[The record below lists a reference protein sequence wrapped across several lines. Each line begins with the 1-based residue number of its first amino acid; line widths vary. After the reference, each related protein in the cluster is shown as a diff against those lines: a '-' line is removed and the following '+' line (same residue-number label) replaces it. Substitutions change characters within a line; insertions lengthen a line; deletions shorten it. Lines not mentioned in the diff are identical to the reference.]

1 MTMLAS
7 KIPTLAEMLEEYYEP
22 GELEEIAKLFGVEL
36 EEQTWS
42 RTKQAWLVVAR
53 QLVEKLEHGNHHAL
67 LQTILE
73 QLDIRNTTAIAHT
86 DWERRAAH
94 QTLVPTIAALRTSF
108 GEAAAP
114 AEIAVLE
121 GSPFSAKS
129 QIRDLLATA
138 STEVL
143 VVDSYIGVGTLDCLR
158 SVHQKI
164 RLLTAS
170 LPNSVEAGFD
180 AALIDFTREG
190 FQIEIRRG
198 DMLHDRHLVFNDRC
212 WLVGSS
218 LKDAGKKAFHCMEI
232 VDLKAQVVGSLDVK
246 WLAAKPYP

>member
-1 MTMLAS
+1 MIMLAS
-7 KIPTLAEMLEEYYEP
+7 KIPILAEMLEEYYES
-22 GELEEIAKLFGVEL
+22 GELQVVAKLFGVEL
-36 EEQTWS
+36 EVQIWS
-42 RTKQAWLVVAR
+42 TTKQEWLAIAR
-53 QLVEKLEHGNHHAL
+53 QLVESLEQGNHHAL
-67 LQTILE
+67 LQTVLG

-94 QTLVPTIAALRTSF
+94 QALTPTIAALRTTF
-108 GEAAAP
+108 AEAAAP
-114 AEIAVLE
+114 AEIAVPQ

-129 QIRDLLATA
+129 QIRDLLATS

-143 VVDSYIGVGTLDCLR
+143 VVDPYIGVGTLDCLR
-158 SVHQKI
+158 CVRQKM

-170 LPNSVEAGFD
+170 LSNSVEAGFD
-180 AALIDFTREG
+180 AALIDFHKEG
-190 FQIEIRRG
+190 FQVEVRRS

-232 VDLKAQVVGSLDVK
+232 VDLKAQVVSALETK
-246 WLAAKPYP
+246 WSSSTSYP